1 MRLLA
6 AQFKHETNTFSSVP
20 TPVER
25 FFRYR
30 PGMLTGEAAYAAN
43 KGTGSGLSG
52 FIDVAEKAGAEIV
65 IAVAGEASPSGTV
78 PDATYEAIVAPILDA
93 VRQGGWDGILLDL
106 HGAMVTASHEDGEG
120 ELLRRIREIDP
131 KTPIGVTLDMHAN
144 IYENIVGNATVV
156 TGYHTYPHVDVY
168 EAGALAADVL
178 LRAIRG
184 EVKPVMRWGNR
195 PMLPHV
201 MRQGTHQEPNK
212 GLQADCIAHE
222 QAGRA
227 LACSLFVG
235 FPHADILNAGLSVVV
250 CTDANAQA
258 ADAIKEELLDRAW
271 AAREQFVY
279 QGEPLVDAVAR
290 AKTRTEGPVVL
301 LDHCDNVASGGTM
314 DTTAVLAEVL
324 KQGLEDVLFY
334 SIHDPESV
342 RQAIAAGVGAEVTLS
357 LGGKTPM
364 PSIGVPNPP
373 LTVTGHVKRITDGVY
388 RMKGPMG
395 AGALVNNGPTV
406 LLDTGRVEIV
416 IMSLYQEPSD
426 INCFYS
432 VGVDPM
438 QKRYVVIKSRVHWRA
453 GLGPLA
459 RDVIECDGVGVT
471 TSDYSLLKFER
482 VRRPVFPLDAV

>member
-52 FIDVAEKAGAEIV
+52 FIDVAEKAGAGIV

-106 HGAMVTASHEDGEG
+106 HGAMVTESHEDGEG

-144 IYENIVGNATVV
+144 LYDGIVDNATVV

-168 EAGALAADVL
+168 EAGARAADVL

-184 EVKPVMRWGNR
+184 EVRPVMRWGNR

-212 GLQADCIAHE
+212 GLQAACIEHE
-222 QAGRA
+222 VTGRA

-250 CTDANAQA
+250 CTDANAEA
-258 ADAIKEELLDRAW
+258 ADAIMEALLDRAW

-279 QGEPLVDAVAR
+279 RGEPLTDAVAR

-324 KQGLEDVLFY
+324 KQGLENVLFY

-373 LTVTGHVKRITDGVY
+373 LTVTGRVKRITDGVY